1 MSEYGHKQDWA
12 DRIGRALSSIVVALL
27 AILFA
32 YGYLGHFV
40 GLRGAAASRR
50 GARGWLVWFAPF
62 QPLPHGEPQPRAG
75 ASSFGQ
81 DQRGDPM
88 R

>member
-27 AILFA
+27 AVLFA

-40 GLRGAAASRR
+40 G
-50 GARGWLVWFAPF
+50 
-62 QPLPHGEPQPRAG
+62 
-75 ASSFGQ
+75 
-81 DQRGDPM
+81 
-88 R
+88 